1 MFRIKRLYLFILKTF
16 LPLFFMTFAICLFI
30 VLMQFLWRH
39 IKDLVGKGIEIE
51 LLAELFFYAALS
63 MVPLALPLAILLA
76 SLMTFGNLGER
87 LELLSIK
94 ASGVSLIKMMRPL
107 IITIVIISVA
117 AFFFQNDVLPKTQVK
132 MYSLLYSM
140 KQKSP
145 EVDIPEGVFYDQ
157 IKGYNLY
164 VKQKD
169 RETGILR
176 DIIIYDISDGFENA
190 MIILADS
197 GRLKFTDDK
206 KYLFLTLYGGESFEN
221 LKDQRGATGSVP
233 YRREVFSFKDILIP
247 FDAGFN
253 RMDES
258 SMADQHI
265 GKNITKLKSSIDS
278 MTLKVDSIGMDIGN
292 DLKRSGYYNL
302 TNRPS
307 LSIAPPQHNPIR
319 DFDIDEVYASAPI
332 QQRENWLNRALTR
345 ARNVKQ
351 EYEFKSYNADAQK
364 GMIRR
369 HEIEM
374 HKKFTLSFACLI
386 FFFIGAPLGAI
397 IRKGGLGTPIVISV
411 FLFIFYYII
420 DNSGY
425 KMARDGV
432 WPVWEGIWLSSAVLL
447 PLGIFFTYKA
457 MNDSSLFNKDAYM
470 NFFKKVFKR
479 HLTRKLELKEIVMD
493 DISDSEMLQ
502 RVAELD
508 KTCKAM
514 QESCGKGI
522 QNFISYWRKGV
533 DMALLDRLRNETEGF
548 VEYATNTRSKLVIL
562 KLMDY
567 PILRKSFFYSP
578 CRGNSK
584 IGTVAALILPLSIPI
599 YLVGLF
605 EQKDLKRE
613 LGVIRKTNTEIT
625 FLVEKEMKEKENNE
639 TI

>member
-1 MFRIKRLYLFILKTF
+1 
-16 LPLFFMTFAICLFI
+16 MTFAICLFI

-87 LELLSIK
+87 FELLAIK

-107 IITIVIISVA
+107 IITIIIISVA
-117 AFFFQNDVLPKTQVK
+117 AFFFQNNVLPKTQVK

-145 EVDIPEGVFYDQ
+145 ELEIPEGVFYDQ

-169 RETGILR
+169 PKTGIMR
-176 DIIIYDISDGFENA
+176 DVIIYDTSNGFENA

-265 GKNITKLKSSIDS
+265 GKDISKLKSSIDS
-278 MTLKVDSIGMDIGN
+278 MTLKVDSIGREIGK
-292 DLKRSGYYNL
+292 DLKGSGYYSV

-307 LSIAPPQHNPIR
+307 LTIAPLQRPPLK
-319 DFDIDEVYASAPI
+319 DFDIDQAYAEAPI

-345 ARNVKQ
+345 AKNIKQ
-351 EYEFKSYNADAQK
+351 EYEFRSYNADSQK
-364 GMIRR
+364 SVIRR

-425 KMARDGV
+425 KMARDGI

-479 HLTRKLELKEIVMD
+479 HLVRKLELKEIVMD
-493 DISDSEMLQ
+493 DVSGSEML
-502 RVAELD
+502 RRIAGLEV
-508 KTCKAM
+508 TCSEM
-514 QESCGKGI
+514 QKSCGEGM
-522 QNFISYWRKGV
+522 QNFIAYWKYGV
-533 DMALLDRLRNETEGF
+533 DMVLLDKLRTEMESF
-548 VEYATNTRSKLVIL
+548 VEYATNTRSKLIIL

-567 PILRKSFFYSP
+567 PVLRKSFFYSP
-578 CRGNSK
+578 CRGNS
-584 IGTVAALILPLSIPI
+584 TVGIIAALILPLSIPV
-599 YLVGLF
+599 YLVGLY

-613 LGVIRKTNTEIT
+613 LGVIRKTNAEIKL
-625 FLVEKEMKEKENNE
+625 LVEKEIEKNVNNE
-639 TI
+639 II

>member
-1 MFRIKRLYLFILKTF
+1 MLRIKRLYIFILKTF
-16 LPLFFMTFAICLFI
+16 LPLFLMTFAICLFI

-39 IKDLVGKGIEIE
+39 VKDLVGKGIEIE

-87 LELLSIK
+87 FELLAIK

-145 EVDIPEGVFYDQ
+145 ELEIPEGVFYDQ

-169 RETGILR
+169 RKTGMLH

-197 GRLKFTDDK
+197 GKLKFTDDK

-221 LKDQRGATGSVP
+221 LRDQRGATGSVP

-247 FDAGFN
+247 FDAGFT

-265 GKNITKLKSSIDS
+265 GKNISKLRSSIDS
-278 MTLKVDSIGMDIGN
+278 MSLKVDSIGMDIGK
-292 DLKRSGYYNL
+292 DLKRSGYYTI

-307 LSIAPPQHNPIR
+307 ISIAPPERKPLEG
-319 DFDIDEVYASAPI
+319 FDIDEIYASAPI

-351 EYEFKSYNADAQK
+351 EYEFKSYNADSQK
-364 GMIRR
+364 FMIRR

-374 HKKFTLSFACLI
+374 HKKFTLSFACLV

-432 WPVWEGIWLSSAVLL
+432 WPVWEGIWLSSAALL

-457 MNDSSLFNKDAYM
+457 MNDSSLFNRDAYL

-493 DISDSEMLQ
+493 DVSDAEML
-502 RVAELD
+502 RKAAELD
-508 KTCKAM
+508 ETCKAM

-522 QNFISYWRKGV
+522 QGFAAYWRKGV
-533 DMALLDRLRNETEGF
+533 DMKLLDRLRNETESF
-548 VEYATNTRSKLVIL
+548 VEYATNTRSQLVIL

-567 PILRKSFFYSP
+567 PVLRRSFFYSP
-578 CRGNSK
+578 CRGNEK
-584 IGTVAALILPLSIPI
+584 AGLVAAALLPLSVPV
-599 YLVGLF
+599 YLIGLY

-613 LGVIRKTNTEIT
+613 LEVIRKTNAEIRI
-625 FLVEKEMKEKENNE
+625 LVERDMEKKKNNE

>member
-1 MFRIKRLYLFILKTF
+1 
-16 LPLFFMTFAICLFI
+16 MTFAICLFI

-39 IKDLVGKGIEIE
+39 VKDLVGKGIEIE

-87 LELLSIK
+87 FELLAIK

-145 EVDIPEGVFYDQ
+145 ELEIPEGVFYDQ

-169 RETGILR
+169 RKTGMLH

-197 GRLKFTDDK
+197 GKLKFTDDK

-221 LKDQRGATGSVP
+221 LRDQRGATGSVP

-247 FDAGFN
+247 FDAGFT

-265 GKNITKLKSSIDS
+265 GKNISKLRSSIDS
-278 MTLKVDSIGMDIGN
+278 MSLKVDSIGMDIGK
-292 DLKRSGYYNL
+292 DLKRSGYYTI

-307 LSIAPPQHNPIR
+307 ISIAPPERKPLEG
-319 DFDIDEVYASAPI
+319 FDIDEIYASAPI

-351 EYEFKSYNADAQK
+351 EYEFKSYNADSQK
-364 GMIRR
+364 FMIRR

-374 HKKFTLSFACLI
+374 HKKFTLSFACLV

-432 WPVWEGIWLSSAVLL
+432 WPVWEGIWLSSAALL

-457 MNDSSLFNKDAYM
+457 MNDSSLFNRDAYL

-493 DISDSEMLQ
+493 DVSDAEML
-502 RVAELD
+502 RRAAELD
-508 KTCKAM
+508 ETCKAM
-514 QESCGKGI
+514 QKSCGKGI
-522 QNFISYWRKGV
+522 QGFAAYWRKGV
-533 DMALLDRLRNETEGF
+533 DMKLLDRLRNETESF
-548 VEYATNTRSKLVIL
+548 VEYATNTRSQLVIL

-567 PILRKSFFYSP
+567 PVLRRSFFYSP
-578 CRGNSK
+578 CRGNEK
-584 IGTVAALILPLSIPI
+584 AGLVVAALLPLSVPV
-599 YLVGLF
+599 YLIGLY

-613 LGVIRKTNTEIT
+613 LEVIRKTNAEIRI
-625 FLVEKEMKEKENNE
+625 LVERDMEKKKNNE

>member
-1 MFRIKRLYLFILKTF
+1 
-16 LPLFFMTFAICLFI
+16 MTFAICLFI

-39 IKDLVGKGIEIE
+39 VKDLVGKGIEIE

-87 LELLSIK
+87 FELLAIK

-145 EVDIPEGVFYDQ
+145 ELEIPEGVFYDQ

-169 RETGILR
+169 RKTGMLH

-197 GRLKFTDDK
+197 GKLKFTDDK

-221 LKDQRGATGSVP
+221 LRDQRGATGSVP

-247 FDAGFN
+247 FDAGFT

-265 GKNITKLKSSIDS
+265 GKNISKLRSSIDS
-278 MTLKVDSIGMDIGN
+278 MSLKVDSIGMDIGK
-292 DLKRSGYYNL
+292 DLKRSGYYTI

-307 LSIAPPQHNPIR
+307 ISIAPPERKPLEG
-319 DFDIDEVYASAPI
+319 FDIEEIYASAPI

-351 EYEFKSYNADAQK
+351 EYEFKSYNADSQK
-364 GMIRR
+364 FMIRR

-374 HKKFTLSFACLI
+374 HKKFTLSFACLV

-432 WPVWEGIWLSSAVLL
+432 WPVWEGIWLSSAALL

-457 MNDSSLFNKDAYM
+457 MNDSSLFNRDAYL

-493 DISDSEMLQ
+493 DVSDAEML
-502 RVAELD
+502 RRAAELD
-508 KTCKAM
+508 ETCKAM

-522 QNFISYWRKGV
+522 QGFAAYWRKGV
-533 DMALLDRLRNETEGF
+533 DMKLLDRLRNETESF
-548 VEYATNTRSKLVIL
+548 VEYATNTRSQLVIL

-567 PILRKSFFYSP
+567 PVLRRSFFYSP
-578 CRGNSK
+578 CRGNEK
-584 IGTVAALILPLSIPI
+584 AGLVAAALLPLSVPV
-599 YLVGLF
+599 YLIGLY

-613 LGVIRKTNTEIT
+613 LEVIRKTNAEIKI
-625 FLVEKEMKEKENNE
+625 LVERDMEKKKNNE

>member
-1 MFRIKRLYLFILKTF
+1 
-16 LPLFFMTFAICLFI
+16 MTFAICLFI

-39 IKDLVGKGIEIE
+39 VKDLVGKGIEIE

-87 LELLSIK
+87 FELLAIK

-145 EVDIPEGVFYDQ
+145 ELEIPEGVFYDQ

-169 RETGILR
+169 RKTGMLH

-197 GRLKFTDDK
+197 GKLKFTDDK

-221 LKDQRGATGSVP
+221 LRDQRGATGSVP

-247 FDAGFN
+247 FDAGFT

-265 GKNITKLKSSIDS
+265 GKNISKLRSSIDS
-278 MTLKVDSIGMDIGN
+278 MSLKVDSIGMDIGK
-292 DLKRSGYYNL
+292 DLKRSGYYTI

-307 LSIAPPQHNPIR
+307 ISIAPPERKPLEG
-319 DFDIDEVYASAPI
+319 FDIEEIYASAPI

-351 EYEFKSYNADAQK
+351 EYEFKSYNADSQK
-364 GMIRR
+364 FMIRR

-374 HKKFTLSFACLI
+374 HKKFTLSFACLV

-432 WPVWEGIWLSSAVLL
+432 WPVWEGIWLSSAALL

-457 MNDSSLFNKDAYM
+457 MNDSSLFNRDAYL

-493 DISDSEMLQ
+493 DVSDAEML
-502 RVAELD
+502 RRAAELD
-508 KTCKAM
+508 ETCKAM

-522 QNFISYWRKGV
+522 QGFAAYWRKGV
-533 DMALLDRLRNETEGF
+533 DMKLLDRLRNETESF
-548 VEYATNTRSKLVIL
+548 VEYATNTRSQLVIL

-567 PILRKSFFYSP
+567 PVLRRSFFYSP
-578 CRGNSK
+578 CRGNEK
-584 IGTVAALILPLSIPI
+584 AGLIAAALLPLSVPV
-599 YLVGLF
+599 YLIGLY

-613 LGVIRKTNTEIT
+613 LEVIRKTNAEIKI
-625 FLVEKEMKEKENNE
+625 LVERDMEKKKNNE

>member
-1 MFRIKRLYLFILKTF
+1 MLRIKRLYIFILKTF
-16 LPLFFMTFAICLFI
+16 LPLFLMTFAICLFI

-39 IKDLVGKGIEIE
+39 VKDLVGKGIEIE

-87 LELLSIK
+87 FELLAIK

-145 EVDIPEGVFYDQ
+145 ELEIPEGVFYDQ

-169 RETGILR
+169 RKTGMLH

-197 GRLKFTDDK
+197 GKLKFTDDK

-221 LKDQRGATGSVP
+221 LRDQRGATGSVP

-247 FDAGFN
+247 FDAGFT

-265 GKNITKLKSSIDS
+265 GKNISKLRSSIDS
-278 MTLKVDSIGMDIGN
+278 MSLKVDSIGMDIGK
-292 DLKRSGYYNL
+292 DLKRSGYYTI

-307 LSIAPPQHNPIR
+307 ISIAPPERKPLEG
-319 DFDIDEVYASAPI
+319 FDIEEIYASAPI

-351 EYEFKSYNADAQK
+351 EYEFKSYNADSQK
-364 GMIRR
+364 FMIRR

-374 HKKFTLSFACLI
+374 HKKFTLSFACLV

-432 WPVWEGIWLSSAVLL
+432 WPVWEGIWLSSAALL

-457 MNDSSLFNKDAYM
+457 MNDSSLFNRDAYL

-493 DISDSEMLQ
+493 DVSDAEML
-502 RVAELD
+502 RRAAELD
-508 KTCKAM
+508 ETCKAM

-522 QNFISYWRKGV
+522 QGFAAYWRKGV
-533 DMALLDRLRNETEGF
+533 DMKLLDRLRNETESF
-548 VEYATNTRSKLVIL
+548 VEYATNTRSQLVIL

-567 PILRKSFFYSP
+567 PVLRRSFFYSP
-578 CRGNSK
+578 CRGNEK
-584 IGTVAALILPLSIPI
+584 AGLIAAALLPLSVPV
-599 YLVGLF
+599 YLIGLY

-613 LGVIRKTNTEIT
+613 LEVIRKTNAEIKI
-625 FLVEKEMKEKENNE
+625 LVERDMEKKKNNE

>member
-1 MFRIKRLYLFILKTF
+1 
-16 LPLFFMTFAICLFI
+16 MTFAICLFI

-39 IKDLVGKGIEIE
+39 VKDLVGKGIEIE

-87 LELLSIK
+87 FELLAIK

-145 EVDIPEGVFYDQ
+145 ELEIPEGVFYDQ

-169 RETGILR
+169 RKTGMLH

-197 GRLKFTDDK
+197 GKLKFTDDK

-221 LKDQRGATGSVP
+221 LRDQRGATGSVP

-247 FDAGFN
+247 FDAGFT

-265 GKNITKLKSSIDS
+265 GKNISKLRSSIDS
-278 MTLKVDSIGMDIGN
+278 MSLKVDSIGMDIGK
-292 DLKRSGYYNL
+292 DLKRSGYYSI
-302 TNRPS
+302 TNKPS
-307 LSIAPPQHNPIR
+307 ISIAPPERKPLEG
-319 DFDIDEVYASAPI
+319 FDIDEIYASAPI

-351 EYEFKSYNADAQK
+351 EYEFKSYNADSQK
-364 GMIRR
+364 FMIRR

-374 HKKFTLSFACLI
+374 HKKFTLSFACLV

-432 WPVWEGIWLSSAVLL
+432 WPVWEGIWLSSAALL

-457 MNDSSLFNKDAYM
+457 MNDSSLFNRDAYL

-493 DISDSEMLQ
+493 DVSDAEML
-502 RVAELD
+502 RRAAELD

-514 QESCGKGI
+514 QESCGKRI
-522 QNFISYWRKGV
+522 QGFAAYWRKGV
-533 DMALLDRLRNETEGF
+533 DMKLLDRLRNETESF
-548 VEYATNTRSKLVIL
+548 VEYATNTRSQLVIL

-567 PILRKSFFYSP
+567 PVLRRSFFYSP
-578 CRGNSK
+578 CRGNEK
-584 IGTVAALILPLSIPI
+584 AGLVAAALLPLSVPV
-599 YLVGLF
+599 YLIGLY

-613 LGVIRKTNTEIT
+613 LEVIRKTNAEIRI
-625 FLVEKEMKEKENNE
+625 LVERDMEKKKNNE

>member
-117 AFFFQNDVLPKTQVK
+117 AFFFQNDVLPKTQIK
-132 MYSLLYSM
+132 LYSLLYSM

-145 EVDIPEGVFYDQ
+145 ELEIPEGVFYDQ

-425 KMARDGV
+425 KMARDGA
-432 WPVWEGIWLSSAVLL
+432 WPVWEGIWLS
-447 PLGIFFTYKA
+447 
-457 MNDSSLFNKDAYM
+457 
-470 NFFKKVFKR
+470 
-479 HLTRKLELKEIVMD
+479 
-493 DISDSEMLQ
+493 
-502 RVAELD
+502 
-508 KTCKAM
+508 
-514 QESCGKGI
+514 
-522 QNFISYWRKGV
+522 
-533 DMALLDRLRNETEGF
+533 
-548 VEYATNTRSKLVIL
+548 
-562 KLMDY
+562 
-567 PILRKSFFYSP
+567 
-578 CRGNSK
+578 
-584 IGTVAALILPLSIPI
+584 
-599 YLVGLF
+599 
-605 EQKDLKRE
+605 
-613 LGVIRKTNTEIT
+613 
-625 FLVEKEMKEKENNE
+625 
-639 TI
+639 

>member
-1 MFRIKRLYLFILKTF
+1 
-16 LPLFFMTFAICLFI
+16 MTFAICLFI

-39 IKDLVGKGIEIE
+39 VKDLVGKGIEIE

-87 LELLSIK
+87 FELLAIK
-94 ASGVSLIKMMRPL
+94 ASGVSLIKMMKPL
-107 IITIVIISVA
+107 IITIIIISVA
-117 AFFFQNDVLPKTQVK
+117 AFFFQNDILPKTQVK

-145 EVDIPEGVFYDQ
+145 ELEIPEGVFYDQ

-164 VKQKD
+164 VKKKD
-169 RETGILR
+169 PKTGMLHNVM
-176 DIIIYDISDGFENA
+176 IYDISDGFENA

-197 GRLKFTDDK
+197 GKLKFTDDK

-247 FDAGFN
+247 FDAGFT

-265 GKNITKLKSSIDS
+265 GKNISQLKSSIDS
-278 MTLKVDSIGMDIGN
+278 MTLKVDSIGMGIGK
-292 DLKRSGYYNL
+292 DLKRSGYYTL

-307 LSIAPPQHNPIR
+307 LAIAPPRRGAVEN
-319 DFDIDEVYASAPI
+319 FDIDAVYASAPI

-351 EYEFKSYNADAQK
+351 EYEFKSYNADSQK
-364 GMIRR
+364 YMIRR

-374 HKKFTLSFACLI
+374 HKKFTLSFACLV

-411 FLFIFYYII
+411 LLFIFYYII

-425 KMARDGV
+425 KLARDGV
-432 WPVWEGIWLSSAVLL
+432 WPVWEGIWLSSAALL

-470 NFFKKVFKR
+470 NFIKKVFKR
-479 HLTRKLELKEIVMD
+479 HLTRKIELKEIVMD
-493 DISDSEMLQ
+493 DISNSEMLA
-502 RVAELD
+502 RIDRLD
-508 KTCKAM
+508 DICKKM
-514 QESCGKGI
+514 QENCGKKA
-522 QNFISYWRKGV
+522 QSFITYWERGV
-533 DMALLDRLRNETEGF
+533 DMNLLDRLRKETEEF
-548 VEYATNTRSKLVIL
+548 VEYATNTRSQLVIL

-567 PILRKSFFYSP
+567 PVLRKSFFYSP
-578 CRGNSK
+578 CRGNRRL
-584 IGTVAALILPLSIPI
+584 GLAVAAILPISIPV
-599 YLVGLF
+599 YLAGLY
-605 EQKDLKRE
+605 EQRDLKRE
-613 LGVIRKTNTEIT
+613 LGVIRKTDSEIKL
-625 FLVEKEMKEKENNE
+625 LVEKEMEKGENENIE